1 MTGGA
6 GETGEW
12 LSVTAGG
19 EGCVHVDLLGPVF
32 GVCNQASVD
41 SDWTAP
47 GIDDGGR
54 RALVLYRCLRGV
66 NYWGLGV

>member
-1 MTGGA
+1 MRACGLVRA
-6 GETGEW
+6 GVRGLW
-12 LSVTAGG
+12 
-19 EGCVHVDLLGPVF
+19 
-32 GVCNQASVD
+32 VCNQASVD